1 MGTLEDK
8 EARATRAVI
17 GQLDGQIGHLGFI
30 LKKDGHP
37 DVVRRIDEA
46 MIWAGV
52 SRAVM
57 QGLADAAGHR
67 AEAAEQEIARLRDF
81 LERPVDAPAAASAPA
96 PDPAARAQS
105 DMIERAR
112 ELLGPVET
120 VHHFDRAVVLKVWSA
135 HRRVLGKLARTRDL
149 AGLADALEA
158 LGKAVVEKA
167 TGAELLGLILD
178 LLNAARKRQRAAVD
192 ASELN
197 YYLDALIYAYARW
210 SLEAQCQILRLAPE
224 TPRISEDRIG
234 DEARQRVL
242 AIFGQL
248 RAQVT

>member
-8 EARATRAVI
+8 ETRATEAVI
-17 GQLDGQIGHLGFI
+17 GQLDRQIGHLGFI

-46 MIWAGV
+46 MLWADV
-52 SRAVM
+52 SRTVM
-57 QGLADAAGHR
+57 RGLANAAERR
-67 AEAAEQEIARLRDF
+67 AAAAEQEVVRLRDF
-81 LERPVDAPAAASAPA
+81 LERPVESPAASASA
-96 PDPAARAQS
+96 PDPAAPAQS
-105 DMIERAR
+105 DVVERAR
-112 ELLGPVET
+112 ELLRPVET
-120 VHHFDRAVVLKVWSA
+120 VHHFDRAVALKVWSA

-178 LLNAARKRQRAAVD
+178 LLDAARKRQRAAVD
-192 ASELN
+192 ASQLN

-210 SLEAQCQILRLAPE
+210 SLEAQCQILRLAPD

-234 DEARQRVL
+234 DEARLRVL
-242 AIFGQL
+242 AIFGGL
-248 RAQVT
+248 RAQVAS